1 MSSSN
6 YKIRLPSTV
15 LKYRN
20 VPSNL
25 LFAKILDRKNNSTE
39 RSRIATST
47 FSTYDNS
54 ISWCCIK
61 ERSITP

>member
-25 LFAKILDRKNNSTE
+25 LFAKILDRKNNNY
-39 RSRIATST
+39 RRRIAKLFDEELFMTQ
-47 FSTYDNS
+47 
-54 ISWCCIK
+54 
-61 ERSITP
+61 